1 MPSWTIRGTLIATV
15 LLANVLVASVS
26 SSAADTD
33 SLLKVIKA
41 VGREGQGNRE
51 AKQAVSELSQQDAAT
66 LPAVLMGFRDANP
79 LAANYLRGAVET
91 IADRA
96 LKSNKKLPIESLE
109 RLVRDVE
116 QDPRGRRLAFELL
129 TRVDPSVPDRIIP
142 DMLLD
147 PSPEFRRD
155 AVARLI
161 ASAEKSLADK
171 NSDAAKETFKK
182 ALTGATDDDQVKKIA
197 KQLREMKED
206 VDLPKHFG
214 FLTGWRFVG
223 PFDNVGLKGFD
234 TTYPPEEKLDFA
246 AKYEGQKGEVAWDK
260 TTTDHEYGIVN
271 VAKQIAPYKGAVM
284 YLTTEFHS
292 PSARAVEFRLGT
304 PNAWKIWVNG
314 KQLFGRDEY
323 HRGMAL
329 DQYRVRGEVK
339 AGANTILL
347 KLCQN
352 EQTED
357 WAQRYEFQLRVAD
370 LSGLGL
376 ASQPARTT
384 SQK

>member
-1 MPSWTIRGTLIATV
+1 MPGWTLRGF
-15 LLANVLVASVS
+15 LVASLLVPTALVLSAS

-33 SLLKVIKA
+33 SLLKTIKA
-41 VGREGQGNRE
+41 VGREAQGNR
-51 AKQAVSELSQQDAAT
+51 AANQAVSELSQQDVST

-79 LAANYLRGAVET
+79 LAANYLRGAAET

-96 LKSNKKLPIESLE
+96 LKANKKLPTESLE
-109 RLVRDVE
+109 RLIRDVE

-129 TRVDPSVPDRIIP
+129 TRVDPTLPDRVIP

-161 ASAEKSLADK
+161 ASAEKSLANIED
-171 NSDAAKETFKK
+171 DAAKATFKK
-182 ALTGATDDDQVKKIA
+182 ALTGATDDDQVKAIA
-197 KQLREMKED
+197 KQLKTLKEE
-206 VDLPKHFG
+206 VDLKQHFG

-234 TTYPPEEKLDFA
+234 TAYPPEEKLDFA

-260 TTTDHEYGIVN
+260 TETDHEYGIVN

-292 PSARAVEFRLGT
+292 PTARSVEFRLGT

-370 LSGLGL
+370 LSGIGL
-376 ASQPARTT
+376 ASQ
-384 SQK
+384 K

>member
-1 MPSWTIRGTLIATV
+1 MSRWMFPVT
-15 LLANVLVASVS
+15 LLAALFVPCD
-26 SSAADTD
+26 SAFTEETD
-33 SLLKVIKA
+33 SLLKIIKA

-51 AKQAVSELSQQDAAT
+51 AKQAVVELSQQDVGT
-66 LPAVLMGFRDANP
+66 LPALLMGFRDANP

-91 IADRA
+91 IVDRA
-96 LKSNKKLPIESLE
+96 LNAKKKLPAESLE
-109 RLVRDVE
+109 RLIRDVE

-129 TRVDPSVPDRIIP
+129 TRVDPSLPDRIIP
-142 DMLLD
+142 EMLLD

-161 ASAEKSLADK
+161 IAGEKLLKDK
-171 NSDAAKETFKK
+171 EADAAKETFKK
-182 ALTGATDDDQVKKIA
+182 ALSGATDDDQVKTLA
-197 KQLREMKED
+197 KHLKEMKEV
-206 VDLPKHFG
+206 VDLQKHFG
-214 FLTGWRFVG
+214 FLTGWRFIG

-234 TTYPPEEKLDFA
+234 TVYPPEEKLDFA
-246 AKYEGQKGEVAWDK
+246 AKYEGQKGQVAWDK
-260 TTTDHEYGIVN
+260 TATDHEYGIVN
-271 VAKQIAPYKGAVM
+271 IAKEIAPYKGAAM

-292 PSARAVEFRLGT
+292 PTARSVEFRLGT

-323 HRGMAL
+323 HRGMAI

-339 AGANTILL
+339 VGANTILL

-352 EQTED
+352 EQTDD

-376 ASQPARTT
+376 ASQPAQAT

>member
-1 MPSWTIRGTLIATV
+1 MPSWTIRGFLIAT
-15 LLANVLVASVS
+15 LLAPSVS
-26 SSAADTD
+26 AFAADTD
-33 SLLKVIKA
+33 SLLKAIRA
-41 VGREGQGNRE
+41 IGREGRGNRE
-51 AKQAVSELSQQDAAT
+51 ANQAVSELSQQDASV

-79 LAANYLRGAVET
+79 LAVNYLRGAVET

-96 LKSNKKLPIESLE
+96 VKANKPLPKESLE
-109 RLVRDVE
+109 KFIRDVE
-116 QDPRGRRLAFELL
+116 QDSRARRLAFELL
-129 TRVDPSVPDRIIP
+129 SRVDTGLPDRIIP
-142 DMLLD
+142 EMLLD

-161 ASAEKSLADK
+161 TSAEKSLGDK
-171 NSDAAKETFKK
+171 DADAAKATFKK
-182 ALTGATDDDQVKKIA
+182 ALSGATDDDQVKKIA
-197 KQLREMKED
+197 KQLKELKEE
-206 VDLPKHFG
+206 VNLQKHFG

-260 TTTDHEYGIVN
+260 TETDNEYGIVN

-292 PSARAVEFRLGT
+292 PTARSVEFRLGT

-370 LSGLGL
+370 LSGIGL
-376 ASQPARTT
+376 ASQPAQTT

>member
-1 MPSWTIRGTLIATV
+1 MQSWTIRGFLMVI
-15 LLANVLVASVS
+15 LLTPSVS
-26 SSAADTD
+26 AFAADTD
-33 SLLKVIKA
+33 SLLKAIRA
-41 VGREGQGNRE
+41 IGREGRGNRE
-51 AKQAVSELSQQDAAT
+51 ANQAVSELSQQDAAV

-79 LAANYLRGAVET
+79 LAVNYLRGAVET

-96 LKSNKKLPIESLE
+96 AKANKPLPKESLE
-109 RLVRDVE
+109 KFIRDVE
-116 QDPRGRRLAFELL
+116 QDSRARRLAFEVL
-129 TRVDPSVPDRIIP
+129 TRVDPALPDRIIP

-161 ASAEKSLADK
+161 TSAEKSLSDK
-171 NSDAAKETFKK
+171 DADAAKATFKK
-182 ALTGATDDDQVKKIA
+182 ALSGATDDDQVKKIA
-197 KQLREMKED
+197 KQLKELKEE
-206 VDLPKHFG
+206 VNLQKHFG

-260 TTTDHEYGIVN
+260 TETDHEYGIVN

-292 PSARAVEFRLGT
+292 PVARTVEFRLGT

-314 KQLFGRDEY
+314 KPLFGRDEY

-370 LSGLGL
+370 LSGIGL
-376 ASQPARTT
+376 ASQPAQTT

>member
-1 MPSWTIRGTLIATV
+1 MPSWTVRGLLIATV
-15 LLANVLVASVS
+15 LIPPLLVLPVS
-26 SSAADTD
+26 SSAAETD
-33 SLLKVIKA
+33 SLVKTIKA

-51 AKQAVSELSQQDAAT
+51 ANQAVAALSQQEAST

-79 LAANYLRGAVET
+79 LAANYLRGAVEA

-96 LKSNKKLPIESLE
+96 LKAGKSLPTESLE
-109 RLVRDVE
+109 KLIHNVE

-129 TRVDPSVPDRIIP
+129 TRVDSAAPDRIIP

-161 ASAEKSLADK
+161 VAGEKSLKDK
-171 NSDAAKETFKK
+171 DADAAKATFKK
-182 ALTGATDDDQVKKIA
+182 ALSGATDDDQVKTLA
-197 KQLREMKED
+197 KQLKEMKEE
-206 VDLPKHFG
+206 VDLQKHFG
-214 FLTGWRFVG
+214 FLTGWRFIG
-223 PFDNVGLKGFD
+223 PFDNVGLKGFE
-234 TTYPPEEKLDFA
+234 TVYPPEEKLDFA

-260 TTTDHEYGIVN
+260 TATDHEYGIVN
-271 VAKQIAPYKGAVM
+271 VAKQIAPYKGAAM
-284 YLTTEFHS
+284 YLTSEFHS
-292 PSARAVEFRLGT
+292 PTARSVEFRLGT

-370 LSGLGL
+370 LSGIGL
-376 ASQPARTT
+376 PSRPAQAT

>member
-1 MPSWTIRGTLIATV
+1 MHNWTIRSLLLPMLLILTG
-15 LLANVLVASVS
+15 LIS
-26 SSAADTD
+26 STSCFAAETD
-33 SLLKVIKA
+33 SLLKTIRA
-41 VGREGQGNRE
+41 VGREGQGSRE
-51 AKQAVSELSQQDAAT
+51 ANQAVGELSQQDVST
-66 LPAVLMGFRDANP
+66 LPAVLLGFRDANP
-79 LAANYLRGAVET
+79 LAVNYLRGAVEA

-96 LKSNKKLPIESLE
+96 LKAGKPLPTESLE
-109 RLVRDVE
+109 KFVRDVE
-116 QDPRGRRLAFELL
+116 QDARGRRLAFELL
-129 TRVDPSVPDRIIP
+129 TRVDPATPDRIIP

-161 ASAEKSLADK
+161 TAAEKSLADK
-171 NSDAAKETFKK
+171 NADGAKETFKK
-182 ALTGATDDDQVKKIA
+182 ALSGATDDDQVKKIA
-197 KQLREMKED
+197 KQLKEMKEE
-206 VDLPKHFG
+206 VDLQKHFG
-214 FLTGWRFVG
+214 FLAGWQFVG

-234 TTYPPEEKLDFA
+234 VTYPPEEKLDFA
-246 AKYEGQKGEVAWDK
+246 AKYAGQKGEVAWDK
-260 TTTDHEYGIVN
+260 VASDHEYGIVN

-314 KQLFGRDEY
+314 KPLFGRDEY

-329 DQYRVRGEVK
+329 DQYRVRGDVK
-339 AGANTILL
+339 AGSNTILL

-352 EQTED
+352 EQTDD

-370 LSGLGL
+370 LSGIGL
-376 ASQPARTT
+376 ASQ
-384 SQK
+384 K

>member
-1 MPSWTIRGTLIATV
+1 MPSWMIRGLLVVT
-15 LLANVLVASVS
+15 LLAPTVS
-26 SSAADTD
+26 ASAADID
-33 SLLKVIKA
+33 SLLKAIKA
-41 VGREGQGNRE
+41 VGREAQGNRE
-51 AKQAVSELSQQDAAT
+51 ANQAVAALSQQNAST

-79 LAANYLRGAVET
+79 LAANYLRGAVEA
-91 IADRA
+91 IADRTLNA
-96 LKSNKKLPIESLE
+96 GKSLPTESLE
-109 RLVRDVE
+109 KLIRDAE

-129 TRVDPSVPDRIIP
+129 TRVDPAAPDRIIP

-161 ASAEKSLADK
+161 VAGEKSLKDK
-171 NSDAAKETFKK
+171 DADAAKITFKK
-182 ALTGATDDDQVKKIA
+182 ALSGATDDDQVKTLA
-197 KQLREMKED
+197 KQLKEMKED
-206 VDLPKHFG
+206 VDLQKHFG
-214 FLTGWRFVG
+214 FLIGWRFIG

-234 TTYPPEEKLDFA
+234 TAYPPEEKLDFA

-271 VAKQIAPYKGAVM
+271 VAKQIAPYKGAAM
-284 YLTTEFHS
+284 YMTTEFHS
-292 PSARAVEFRLGT
+292 PTARSVEFRLGT
-304 PNAWKIWVNG
+304 PNAWKIWVDG

-352 EQTED
+352 EQTEE

-376 ASQPARTT
+376 ASRPAQAT

>member
-1 MPSWTIRGTLIATV
+1 MPSWTIRGLLIAI
-15 LLANVLVASVS
+15 LLVPPAFSF
-26 SSAADTD
+26 AADTD
-33 SLLKVIKA
+33 ALLKMIKA

-51 AKQAVSELSQQDAAT
+51 ANQAVAALSQQDVST

-79 LAANYLRGAVET
+79 LAANYLRGAVEA

-96 LKSNKKLPIESLE
+96 LKSGKSLPTESLE
-109 RLVRDVE
+109 KLIRNVE

-129 TRVDPSVPDRIIP
+129 ARVDSGAPDRIIP

-155 AVARLI
+155 AVTRLL
-161 ASAEKSLADK
+161 ASAEKSLSDK
-171 NSDAAKETFKK
+171 ETDAAKATFKK
-182 ALTGATDDDQVKKIA
+182 ALSGATDDDQVKKIA
-197 KQLREMKED
+197 KQLKEMKED
-206 VDLPKHFG
+206 VDLQKHFG
-214 FLTGWRFVG
+214 FLTGWRFIG
-223 PFDNVGLKGFD
+223 PFDNVGLKGFE
-234 TTYPPEEKLDFA
+234 TVYPPEEKLDFA

-271 VAKQIAPYKGAVM
+271 IAKEIAPYKGAAM

-292 PSARAVEFRLGT
+292 ATARSVEFRLGT

-352 EQTED
+352 EQTEE

-370 LSGLGL
+370 LSGIGL
-376 ASQPARTT
+376 PSQPAQTT

>member
-1 MPSWTIRGTLIATV
+1 MPSWMIRGLVIAIALIPTG
-15 LLANVLVASVS
+15 LLLSVCT
-26 SSAADTD
+26 AADTD
-33 SLLKVIKA
+33 SLVKMIKA
-41 VGREGQGNRE
+41 IGREGQGNRE
-51 AKQAVSELSQQDAAT
+51 ANQAVSELSQQDAAT
-66 LPAVLMGFRDANP
+66 LPAVLLGFRDANP
-79 LAANYLRGAVET
+79 LAANYLRGAVEA

-96 LKSNKKLPIESLE
+96 LKAGKPLPTESLE
-109 RLVRDVE
+109 KLIRNIE

-129 TRVDPSVPDRIIP
+129 TRVDRSAADRIIP

-161 ASAEKSLADK
+161 VAGEKSLMDK
-171 NSDAAKETFKK
+171 DADAAKATLKK
-182 ALTGATDDDQVKKIA
+182 ALSGATDDDQVKTIA
-197 KQLREMKED
+197 KQLKEMKEE
-206 VDLPKHFG
+206 VDLQKHFG
-214 FLTGWRFVG
+214 FLTGWQFIG

-234 TTYPPEEKLDFA
+234 TVYPPEEKLDFA
-246 AKYEGQKGEVAWDK
+246 AKYAGQKGEVKWDK
-260 TTTDHEYGIVN
+260 TATDHEYGIVN
-271 VAKQIAPYKGAVM
+271 VAKQIAPYKGAAM

-292 PSARAVEFRLGT
+292 PTARSVEFRLGT
-304 PNAWKIWVNG
+304 PNAWKLWVNG

-323 HRGMAL
+323 HRGMAI

-352 EQTED
+352 EQTEE
-357 WAQRYEFQLRVAD
+357 WAQRYEFQIRVAD

-376 ASQPARTT
+376 ASQPAQAT

>member
-1 MPSWTIRGTLIATV
+1 MLNGTIRGLLILTL
-15 LLANVLVASVS
+15 LVS
-26 SSAADTD
+26 STIIFGAETD
-33 SLLKVIKA
+33 SLLKTIRA
-41 VGREGQGNRE
+41 VGREAQGNRE
-51 AKQAVSELSQQDAAT
+51 ANQAVAELSQQDVST

-79 LAANYLRGAVET
+79 LAVNYLRGAVEA

-96 LKSNKKLPIESLE
+96 IKAGKPLPAESLE
-109 RLVRDVE
+109 KFVRDVE
-116 QDPRGRRLAFELL
+116 QDARGRRLAFELL
-129 TRVDPSVPDRIIP
+129 TRVDSAAPDRIIP

-161 ASAEKSLADK
+161 TAAEMSLADK
-171 NSDAAKETFKK
+171 NADGAKETFKK
-182 ALTGATDDDQVKKIA
+182 ALSGATDDDQVKKIA
-197 KQLREMKED
+197 KQLKEMKEE
-206 VDLPKHFG
+206 VDLQKHFG

-234 TTYPPEEKLDFA
+234 VTYPPEEKLDFA
-246 AKYEGQKGEVAWDK
+246 AKYAGQKGEVAWDK
-260 TTTDHEYGIVN
+260 VASDHEYGIVN

-284 YLTTEFHS
+284 YLTTEFDS
-292 PSARAVEFRLGT
+292 TSARAVEFRLGT

-352 EQTED
+352 EQTDD

-370 LSGLGL
+370 LSGIGL
-376 ASQPARTT
+376 ASQPAQTT

>member
-1 MPSWTIRGTLIATV
+1 MPSWTIRGLLIV
-15 LLANVLVASVS
+15 ILLIPPVASF
-26 SSAADTD
+26 AADTD
-33 SLLKVIKA
+33 TLLKTIKA

-51 AKQAVSELSQQDAAT
+51 ANQAVAALSQQDAST

-79 LAANYLRGAVET
+79 LAANYLRGAAET

-96 LKSNKKLPIESLE
+96 LKAGKPLPTESLE
-109 RLVRDVE
+109 RLIRNVE

-129 TRVDPSVPDRIIP
+129 TRVDSAAPDRIIP

-155 AVARLI
+155 AVARLL
-161 ASAEKSLADK
+161 AAAEKSLSDK
-171 NSDAAKETFKK
+171 ETDAAKATFKK
-182 ALTGATDDDQVKKIA
+182 ALSGATDDDQVKKIA
-197 KQLREMKED
+197 KQLKEMKEE
-206 VDLPKHFG
+206 VNLQKHFG

-260 TTTDHEYGIVN
+260 TETDHEYGIVN

-292 PSARAVEFRLGT
+292 PTARSVEFRLGT

-370 LSGLGL
+370 LSGIGL

>member
-1 MPSWTIRGTLIATV
+1 MHNWTIRSLLLPMLLILTG
-15 LLANVLVASVS
+15 LIS
-26 SSAADTD
+26 STSCFTAETD
-33 SLLKVIKA
+33 SLLKTIRA
-41 VGREGQGNRE
+41 VGREGQGSRE
-51 AKQAVSELSQQDAAT
+51 ANQAVGELSQQDVST
-66 LPAVLMGFRDANP
+66 LPAVLLGFRDANP
-79 LAANYLRGAVET
+79 LAVNYLRGAVEA

-96 LKSNKKLPIESLE
+96 LKAGKPLPTESLE
-109 RLVRDVE
+109 KFVRDVE
-116 QDPRGRRLAFELL
+116 QDARGRRLAFELL
-129 TRVDPSVPDRIIP
+129 TRVDPATPDRIIP

-161 ASAEKSLADK
+161 TAAEKSLTDK
-171 NSDAAKETFKK
+171 NADAAKETFKK
-182 ALTGATDDDQVKKIA
+182 ALSGATDDDQVKKIA
-197 KQLREMKED
+197 KQLKEMKEE
-206 VDLPKHFG
+206 VDLQKHFG
-214 FLTGWRFVG
+214 FLAGWQFVG

-234 TTYPPEEKLDFA
+234 VTYPPEEKLDFA
-246 AKYEGQKGEVAWDK
+246 AKYAGQKGEVAWDK
-260 TTTDHEYGIVN
+260 VASDHEYGIVN

-314 KQLFGRDEY
+314 KPLFGRDEY

-329 DQYRVRGEVK
+329 DQYRVRGDVK
-339 AGANTILL
+339 AGSNTILL

-352 EQTED
+352 EQTDD

-370 LSGLGL
+370 LSGIGL
-376 ASQPARTT
+376 ASQ
-384 SQK
+384 K

>member
-1 MPSWTIRGTLIATV
+1 MPSWMIRGLLVVTLLVPTV
-15 LLANVLVASVS
+15 SA
-26 SSAADTD
+26 SAADTD
-33 SLLKVIKA
+33 SLLKAIKA
-41 VGREGQGNRE
+41 VGREAQGNRE
-51 AKQAVSELSQQDAAT
+51 ANQAVAALSQQDAST

-79 LAANYLRGAVET
+79 LAANYLRGAVEA
-91 IADRA
+91 IADRT
-96 LKSNKKLPIESLE
+96 LNTGKSLPTESLAK
-109 RLVRDVE
+109 LIRDAE

-129 TRVDPSVPDRIIP
+129 TRVDPSAPDRIIP

-161 ASAEKSLADK
+161 VAGENSLKDK
-171 NSDAAKETFKK
+171 DADAAKATFKK
-182 ALTGATDDDQVKKIA
+182 ALSGATDDDQVKTLA
-197 KQLREMKED
+197 KQLKEMKEE
-206 VDLPKHFG
+206 VDLQKHFG
-214 FLTGWRFVG
+214 FLTGWRFIG

-234 TTYPPEEKLDFA
+234 TVYPPEEKLDFA
-246 AKYEGQKGEVAWDK
+246 AKYEGQKGEVVWDK

-271 VAKQIAPYKGAVM
+271 VAKQIAPYKGAAM

-292 PSARAVEFRLGT
+292 PTARSLEFRLGT

-323 HRGMAL
+323 HRGMAI

-339 AGANTILL
+339 SGANTILL

-376 ASQPARTT
+376 ASQPAQTT

>member
-1 MPSWTIRGTLIATV
+1 MPSWTIRGTLIATM

-197 KQLREMKED
+197 KQLREMKEE

>member
-1 MPSWTIRGTLIATV
+1 MPHWTIRGLFIAT
-15 LLANVLVASVS
+15 LLVPSALGF
-26 SSAADTD
+26 AADTD
-33 SLLKVIKA
+33 SLLKTIRA

-51 AKQAVSELSQQDAAT
+51 ANQAVNELSQQDASA
-66 LPAVLMGFRDANP
+66 LPTILLGFRDANP
-79 LAANYLRGAVET
+79 LAVNYLRGAVET

-96 LKSNKKLPIESLE
+96 AKAKKPLPKESLE
-109 RLVRDVE
+109 KFVRDVE
-116 QDPRGRRLAFELL
+116 QDPRARRLAFEVLS
-129 TRVDPSVPDRIIP
+129 RVDPALPDRIIP

-155 AVARLI
+155 AVARLL
-161 ASAEKSLADK
+161 ASAEKSLSDK
-171 NSDAAKETFKK
+171 DTDAAKATFKK
-182 ALTGATDDDQVKKIA
+182 ALSGATDDDQVKKIA
-197 KQLREMKED
+197 KQLKDLKEE
-206 VDLPKHFG
+206 VDLQKHFG

-260 TTTDHEYGIVN
+260 VATDHEYGIVN

-292 PSARAVEFRLGT
+292 PTARPVEFRLGT
-304 PNAWKIWVNG
+304 PNAWKLWVNG
-314 KQLFGRDEY
+314 KELFGRDEY

-376 ASQPARTT
+376 ASLPAQKT